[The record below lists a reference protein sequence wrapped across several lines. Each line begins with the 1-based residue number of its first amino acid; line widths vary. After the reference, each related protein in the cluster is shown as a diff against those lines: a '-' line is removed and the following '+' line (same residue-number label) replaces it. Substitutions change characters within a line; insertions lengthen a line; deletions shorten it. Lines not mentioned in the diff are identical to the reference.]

1 MDKLLI
7 KGGQALNGQVDIAGA
22 KNAVL
27 PLMAA
32 SLLTDQPVTFSA
44 MPHLQDVTSFIQL
57 MAGLGVDITL
67 NEDMSVTFDAS
78 TLISTSASAEIV
90 KTMRAS
96 ILVLGPL
103 LAKNGIATVALPGG
117 CTIGARPVN
126 IHLEG
131 LEAMG
136 ATITIENGAV
146 TATASRLKGCRFAM
160 NPVTVTGT
168 ENLMMAAVLAEG
180 ETVLENAACEPEVVD
195 LAECLIK
202 MGAKIEGAGT
212 STLRIQGVE
221 SLSGCFHRV
230 MPDRIEAGT
239 YLVGAAMTGGCVRAM
254 GITSAPFEAV
264 LDKLREAGARVQEG
278 PNWVEV
284 DARGVTLKPVNL
296 ITAPFPDFPTD
307 MQAQFL
313 AMNAIAQGESD
324 VQETI
329 FENRYM
335 HVPELIKMGAS
346 IQVSGNKAHTR
357 GVSQLKGAKINA
369 TDLRASACLVLAALV
384 AEGETLIDKVYH
396 IDRGYER
403 IEEKFSKLGAH
414 ILRLHT

>member
-7 KGGQALNGQVDIAGA
+7 KGGQPLHGKVDVAGA

-32 SLLTDQPVTFSA
+32 CLLTDEPICFSA

-57 MAGLGVDITL
+57 LAGLGVDITL
-67 NEDMSVTFDAS
+67 NEDMSVCFDAS
-78 TLISTSASAEIV
+78 ALSSTSASAEIV

-103 LAKNGIATVALPGG
+103 LAKNGVATVALPGG

-136 ATITIENGAV
+136 AKIEIADGFVHAK
-146 TATASRLKGCRFAM
+146 ADRLKGCRFEM
-160 NPVTVTGT
+160 HPVTVTGT
-168 ENLMMAAVLAEG
+168 ENLLMAAALAEG
-180 ETVLENAACEPEVVD
+180 ETVLVNAACEPEVVD

-202 MGAKIEGAGT
+202 MGAKITGHGT
-212 STLRIQGVE
+212 PEIRIQGVE
-221 SLSGCFHRV
+221 ALQGCNHRV

-239 YLVGAAMTGGCVRAM
+239 YLVAAAMTGGCVRAQ
-254 GITSAPFEAV
+254 GITAAPFEAV
-264 LDKLREAGARVQEG
+264 LEKLREAGVKITEG
-278 PNWVEV
+278 EDWIEA
-284 DARGVTLKPVNL
+284 DARGVKLKPVD
-296 ITAPFPDFPTD
+296 IETAPYPDFPTD

-313 AMNAIAQGESD
+313 AMNVIAEGESE
-324 VQETI
+324 VVETI

-335 HVPELIKMGAS
+335 HVPELAKMGAN
-346 IQVSGNKAHTR
+346 IQVDGNHAHIK
-357 GVSQLKGAKINA
+357 GVRHLKGAKINA
-369 TDLRASACLVLAALV
+369 TDLRASACLVLAGLV

-403 IEEKFSKLGAH
+403 IEEKFSKLGAN
-414 ILRLHT
+414 ILRLHA